1 MPGTPPGPPA
11 PFFSPHTMLTATAPT
26 LHTPPL
32 SGPLLDAYLD
42 EAEALFEASDE
53 EESGADGQGESEET
67 AHARRM
73 QALADMLGL
82 QPLQPGSLDVLH
94 RVHQLWMQAGQPA
107 QALQAIDSHA
117 AALVDDLPA
126 AERHQ
131 AQVHAGF
138 ARTQALRALPE
149 QAALLHQALDGMARL
164 LAQPPLD
171 QQSDRAWEHLAGQA
185 ERSQDYGVWRRCA
198 QARYALQVVQPERT
212 AYRAWDEA
220 VLATRLAEVAAAE
233 GDASQA
239 RALVQQAM
247 DQLRNA
253 APGQDVDHEDW
264 LKLGEQFVVLDPTSI
279 DTIVQQIP
287 ARMPAELSRPLQRDV
302 SVRRA
307 RLQARAL
314 QRQGR
319 LDEALAKA
327 RQGRFGL
334 TGDQE
339 DGFSIFVLDLL
350 IEAGRLD
357 DAAQLAFESASSQRP
372 GSTQHACT
380 VALAQMKAHLAR
392 GATPHPGWHLALASA
407 AMNDAGWVEDTED
420 PEAFIDHHLAQV
432 RRAVPEH
439 PALAC
444 LDGLRLFADGDHARA
459 LPLLETAAREPA
471 MAAPDLLQA
480 LWVSRVKV
488 HGVAKALQQPF
499 AASPAAGWCYNLGVW
514 LDFHLQQAC
523 GASDDGDWPEQ
534 EIDALKARYYE
545 AAVVHFDA
553 FFATGEGWFR
563 DGDVHVYSM
572 LCNNLAIYYRWNLKE
587 YDKAI
592 ELHHKGLA
600 TSPFAEHHNGLVSC
614 YSASERKAELIAAA
628 DQLWHYALD
637 HGYGR
642 HDPTGYFKR
651 VCRALYELDRDN
663 EIDIWLQRLDEWW
676 NGLDRDEQAENED
689 DYLGTLLVMLRNLAW
704 SQPADALARLTRVMP
719 RVQANALP
727 GVRRLAGNVYENTK
741 HYEQAM
747 ALYQESLKMVRPGDE
762 SDAEQ
767 AGYARDDIASC
778 KKAMTVGKPWWKLW

>member
-1 MPGTPPGPPA
+1 
-11 PFFSPHTMLTATAPT
+11 
-26 LHTPPL
+26 
-32 SGPLLDAYLD
+32 
-42 EAEALFEASDE
+42 
-53 EESGADGQGESEET
+53 
-67 AHARRM
+67 
-73 QALADMLGL
+73 
-82 QPLQPGSLDVLH
+82 
-94 RVHQLWMQAGQPA
+94 
-107 QALQAIDSHA
+107 
-117 AALVDDLPA
+117 
-126 AERHQ
+126 
-131 AQVHAGF
+131 
-138 ARTQALRALPE
+138 
-149 QAALLHQALDGMARL
+149 
-164 LAQPPLD
+164 
-171 QQSDRAWEHLAGQA
+171 
-185 ERSQDYGVWRRCA
+185 
-198 QARYALQVVQPERT
+198 
-212 AYRAWDEA
+212 
-220 VLATRLAEVAAAE
+220 
-233 GDASQA
+233 
-239 RALVQQAM
+239 
-247 DQLRNA
+247 
-253 APGQDVDHEDW
+253 
-264 LKLGEQFVVLDPTSI
+264 
-279 DTIVQQIP
+279 
-287 ARMPAELSRPLQRDV
+287 
-302 SVRRA
+302 
-307 RLQARAL
+307 
-314 QRQGR
+314 
-319 LDEALAKA
+319 
-327 RQGRFGL
+327 
-334 TGDQE
+334 
-339 DGFSIFVLDLL
+339 
-350 IEAGRLD
+350 
-357 DAAQLAFESASSQRP
+357 
-372 GSTQHACT
+372 
-380 VALAQMKAHLAR
+380 
-392 GATPHPGWHLALASA
+392 
-407 AMNDAGWVEDTED
+407 
-420 PEAFIDHHLAQV
+420 
-432 RRAVPEH
+432 
-439 PALAC
+439 
-444 LDGLRLFADGDHARA
+444 
-459 LPLLETAAREPA
+459 

-488 HGVAKALQQPF
+488 HGVARALQQPF

-572 LCNNLAIYYRWNLKE
+572 LCNNLAIYYRWNLKQ

-642 HDPTGYFKR
+642 HDPTDYFKR

-767 AGYARDDIASC
+767 AGYVRDDMASC
-778 KKAMTVGKPWWKLW
+778 KKAMAAGKPWWKLW